1 MSHEMQKLTPGGHAM
16 QGTIPELWG
25 VYQNFPKLVNLSLAF
40 NPPLSGSLPAGWG
53 SDNSSLTSLQKF
65 SANNCNLTG
74 PLPGGWAAQLPSLTD
89 LNISSNA
96 LTGA

>member
-1 MSHEMQKLTPGGHAM
+1 M

-53 SDNSSLTSLQKF
+53 SDNSSLTSLQKV
-65 SANNCNLTG
+65 
-74 PLPGGWAAQLPSLTD
+74 
-89 LNISSNA
+89 
-96 LTGA
+96 